1 MFIFLCGRGIV
12 AVHWASTPGWT
23 SNPDTRV
30 RIPSPAPRK
39 KMAKKIYTFPLKKVL
54 ELVKNN
60 KTLFKEPLNNKNLL
74 EYYKLIGKSYYI
86 LEIKKFIE
94 FFKLNKDT
102 SYALKILEMFNSR
115 IFINEI
121 IIRLNFSQFKLEE
134 FNVLEKDFFYA
145 FLYVL
150 KNIDEELF
158 ELFLEKFFIHYYTT
172 VHMPSNIKINFKE
185 MSIAI
190 AKTRGLVV
198 KESFKEISENLACF
212 KIIENGKVVIHKEGK
227 SIKTLRKK
235 AFKEYFYLLNK

>member
-1 MFIFLCGRGIV
+1 
-12 AVHWASTPGWT
+12 
-23 SNPDTRV
+23 
-30 RIPSPAPRK
+30 
-39 KMAKKIYTFPLKKVL
+39 MAKKIYALPLKKVL

-60 KTLFKEPLNNKNLL
+60 KTLFKEPLYNKHLL

-102 SYALKILEMFNSR
+102 SYALKILEMFNSK

-121 IIRLNFSQFKLEE
+121 AIRLNFSQFKLEE
-134 FNVLEKDFFYA
+134 LNILEKDFFYA
-145 FLYVL
+145 FIYVL

-172 VHMPSNIKINFKE
+172 IHMPSNIKINFKE

-190 AKTRGLVV
+190 AKTRGLEV
-198 KESFKEISENLACF
+198 KESFKEISKNLACF
-212 KIIENGKVVIHKEGK
+212 KIIENGKVVVYKEGK

-235 AFKEYFYLLNK
+235 AFKEYFQILIH

>member
-1 MFIFLCGRGIV
+1 
-12 AVHWASTPGWT
+12 
-23 SNPDTRV
+23 
-30 RIPSPAPRK
+30 
-39 KMAKKIYTFPLKKVL
+39 MAKKIYALPLKKVL
-54 ELVKNN
+54 ELIKNN
-60 KTLFKEPLNNKNLL
+60 KNLFKEPLYNKHLL

-86 LEIKKFIE
+86 LEIRKFIE

-102 SYALKILEMFNSR
+102 SYALKILEMFNSK

-121 IIRLNFSQFKLEE
+121 AIRLNFSQFKLEE
-134 FNVLEKDFFYA
+134 FNILEKDFFYA

-150 KNIDEELF
+150 KSVDKELF

-190 AKTRGLVV
+190 AKIRGLEV
-198 KESFKEISENLACF
+198 KESFREISKNRAYF
-212 KIIENGKVVIHKEGK
+212 KIIENGKVVIYKEGK

-235 AFKEYFYLLNK
+235 AFKEYFFLLNN